1 MTGVLFI
8 IAAILF
14 VVYILLHRSAD
25 KQEEKFANRPTI
37 ITNPATDLFTNEK
50 YAIVKLLAF
59 VQGASS
65 ASAFD
70 DEANKI
76 VQSTIFTLGL
86 SQGEVEKLLK
96 ISMNHSPEV
105 EMRRI
110 FDSLNEIRDK
120 NFLRELYHKCD
131 TVANISGDNDT
142 IEMVRDIFESLN
154 VL

>member
-105 EMRRI
+105 ERRRI